1 MLWLLIAC
9 VVAYEGDD
17 PGECSDGADNDRNGY
32 FDCVDLACANS
43 PDCVGETD
51 ADTDSDTD
59 SDTDTDADTDADTD
73 TDTDT
78 DSDTDTDT
86 DADTDAD
93 TDTDTDTDTDA
104 LAAHLLTYEIRMD
117 VSWVFTEGFADCN
130 QVFEGSGA
138 QVSAVDT
145 RVTFSGPYAMT
156 DTTCTDH
163 ATLEPYFPWAPAD
176 GEALSSFVFSSDMS
190 TLDVWFADDTEDERY
205 ARAEWYVYDMFEPY
219 DDADQFVR
227 YSEVASSDDGTITTV
242 FQLEITFN

>member
-51 ADTDSDTD
+51 ADTDT
-59 SDTDTDADTDADTD
+59 
-73 TDTDT
+73 
-78 DSDTDTDT
+78 DTDTDT
-86 DADTDAD
+86 DADTDA
-93 TDTDTDTDTDA
+93 DTDTDTDA